1 MSERLDSADVAPWAG
16 ALPDAGDAAAPA
28 GPEPDEAAVVDGSLD
43 RSTLLEIAVERRP
56 VRLGDAASARIEAG
70 NAALMRWLYEGRHVY
85 GASSGVG
92 DLRTSDVDVSAWE
105 RLQRNIVRSHSCG
118 VGEALPVD
126 VVRGAIALR
135 LATFATGHSGIR
147 PRMANGLTALLN
159 REVHPVVPC
168 TGSVGAS
175 GDPVLLAHVGSV
187 LIGEGQA
194 RVGDGPVQPAATAL
208 AEVGLSPIGLQPR
221 EGLAMVNG
229 LDVTTSQAV
238 LAAER
243 AARALEWCDAAAVLS
258 LEAIRGSLEPF
269 AAPVQELCGAGAH
282 QDVAAKVRR
291 MVAGSELV
299 GGSETLTQD
308 PYCVRCVPQVHGA
321 VTDAVRHANGVLELE
336 VASVVDNPVTFVDT
350 ETINHCGLFH
360 GQRSAL
366 AADSVAAALSSVA
379 NIVQARI
386 SLLLRGQRGLPR
398 MLCIDP
404 GSQSGLMMLETMSAS
419 VVARLRMQA
428 TPLSVQNVPVSSEQ
442 EDHVS
447 MAWEAWRRVDTMVD
461 GLAEVVAA
469 ELIAAARACRW
480 RAPRGPGWLAR
491 RLIEQVGPVSQPGR
505 DDQPLSSDLER
516 LAGAVR
522 SSVPPAR

>member
-1 MSERLDSADVAPWAG
+1 MSERLDSADVAPWTG
-16 ALPDAGDAAAPA
+16 ALPDDAAGENGSSQAV
-28 GPEPDEAAVVDGSLD
+28 VVDGSLD
-43 RSTLLEIAVERRP
+43 RAAVIDVAVHRRP
-56 VRLGDAASARIEAG
+56 VVLGDAARGRIEAG

-118 VGEALPVD
+118 VGERLPVE

-135 LATFATGHSGIR
+135 LATFANGLSGIR
-147 PRMANGLTALLN
+147 PRLADGLAALLN
-159 REVHPVVPC
+159 HEVHPVVPC

-175 GDPVLLAHVGSV
+175 GDPILLAHVGSV
-187 LIGEGQA
+187 LIGEGEAQ
-194 RVGDGPVQPAATAL
+194 VGDGPVQPAASAL
-208 AEVGLSPIGLQPR
+208 AEAGLSPIALQPR

-229 LDVTTSQAV
+229 LDVTTAQAV

-243 AARALEWCDAAAVLS
+243 AARALAWCDAAAVLS
-258 LEAIRGSLEPF
+258 LEAVCGSLEPF
-269 AAPVQELCGAGAH
+269 AQPVLELCGPGAH
-282 QDVAAKVRR
+282 QDVAATVRE

-308 PYCVRCVPQVHGA
+308 PYCLRCVPQVHGA
-321 VTDAVRHANGVLELE
+321 VTDAVRPANEVLELE
-336 VASVVDNPVTFVDT
+336 VASVVDNPVTFTDT
-350 ETINHCGLFH
+350 ETIHHCGLFH

-366 AADSVAAALSSVA
+366 AADSVAAALASVA
-379 NIVQARI
+379 NIAQARI

-398 MLCIDP
+398 MLCMDP

-419 VVARLRMQA
+419 IVARLRMQA

-447 MAWEAWRRVDTMVD
+447 MAWEAWKRVDEMVD
-461 GLAEVVAA
+461 GLADVVAA
-469 ELIAAARACRW
+469 ELLASARACRW

-491 RLIEQVGPVSQPGR
+491 RLVELVGPVSQPGR
-505 DDQPLSSDLER
+505 DDQPLSPDLER

-522 SSVPPAR
+522 SSTPPAR